1 MEAAQ
6 LGTQPS
12 PGSDAWMAVQLK
24 AYFDGGGQR
33 GSALEAL
40 VETTLQLRMHRR

>member
-1 MEAAQ
+1 MRRSALWLIGRKRAK
-6 LGTQPS
+6 G
-12 PGSDAWMAVQLK
+12 ACVAF
-24 AYFDGGGQR
+24 FDGGGQC